1 VVMKEIVFSLFL
13 ILGIGQLAAHPGIG
27 IVMDSQGNV
36 YYTDLA
42 QVWKI
47 TPSGKHVLAVES
59 VHTHELYID
68 EQDNLYGEHIW
79 YEGEATDQWGYYIW
93 CLSRIGELSKTIQ
106 DTKGFPVNNT
116 LRRDRAGTMYWAEKW
131 GEQEILKRRTTKGV
145 IQAHSSH
152 RFTDIRWLHVPG
164 KAGEVYVVDYLQLKK
179 VEPNGKVRLLSDK
192 LKEGRSVLNWVRD
205 HHYVMGVWSDREKNT
220 YVALYGAR
228 KVKKFKPDGT
238 SETIY
243 KSSKGWAPSGG
254 LIGKDGS
261 LWVMEFSFKNETRI
275 KRIDRN
281 GEVHC
286 FGKK

>member
-1 VVMKEIVFSLFL
+1 MNKIAFNLFL
-13 ILGIGQLAAHPGIG
+13 VLGLGQLAAHPGIG

-47 TPSGKHVLAVES
+47 TPNGSHVLAVKD

-68 EQDNLYGEHIW
+68 EEDNLYGEHVW
-79 YEGEATDQWGYYIW
+79 YEGEATDQWGYYVW
-93 CLSRIGELSKTIQ
+93 CLSRNGELSKTIQ
-106 DTKGFPVNNT
+106 DSKGFPVNNT
-116 LRRDRAGTMYWAEKW
+116 LQRDQAGTTYWTEKW
-131 GEQEILKRRTTKGV
+131 GEQEILKRRTTKGE

-152 RFTDIRWLHVPG
+152 KFRDIRWLHVPG
-164 KAGEVYVVDYLQLKK
+164 KEGEVYVVDFLQLKK
-179 VEPNGKVRLLSDK
+179 VEPGGKVRLLSDN
-192 LKEGRSVLNWVRD
+192 LKEGRSLFNWVRD
-205 HHYVMGVWSDREKNT
+205 HHYVMGVWSDQVNNI

-228 KVKKFKPDGT
+228 KVKKFKPDGA
-238 SETIY
+238 SETIFT
-243 KSSKGWAPSGG
+243 SSKGWAPSGG

-261 LWVMEFSFKNETRI
+261 LWVMEFSIKNETRV

-281 GEVHC
+281 GEVAC